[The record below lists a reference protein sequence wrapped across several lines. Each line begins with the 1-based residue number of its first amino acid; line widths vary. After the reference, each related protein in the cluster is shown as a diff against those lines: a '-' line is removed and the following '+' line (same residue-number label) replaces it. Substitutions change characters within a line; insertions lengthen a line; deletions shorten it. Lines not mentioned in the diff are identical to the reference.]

1 MKKLLLLLLC
11 VPLLF
16 SCGEE
21 KEKEN
26 YYLLKEICDCDIQAF
41 QKIIKGEA
49 DYMRNYA
56 KAYQNLTNM
65 ELNTEGDFSLEMDII
80 QQNTNI
86 PLILIDESHDVLQ
99 FKNLPI
105 SDEIL
110 NNPKKQKE
118 YILNEIEIMQQVGD
132 SISIDVLGETQK
144 LYYKNSDVNN
154 KIIESIDLINK
165 ACEKI
170 KTK

>member
-1 MKKLLLLLLC
+1 

-41 QKIIKGEA
+41 EKIIKREEA
-49 DYMRNYA
+49 DNMRNFV
-56 KAYQNLTNM
+56 KAIQNLNNM
-65 ELNTEGDFSLEMDII
+65 DPNTKGDFSLSIDII
-80 QQNTNI
+80 KQNMNI
-86 PLILIDESHDVLQ
+86 PLILIDESQDVLLD
-99 FKNLPI
+99 KNLHI

-110 NNPKKQKE
+110 NNPKKKKE
-118 YILNEIEIMQQVGD
+118 YILNEIEIMKQVGD
-132 SISIDVLGETQK
+132 SISIDGFNQK
-144 LYYKNSDVNN
+144 LYYKSSDVNN